1 MLYIIIYLVWLA
13 FDRVEIYELAVSS
26 GGALVFDLTASLS

>member
-1 MLYIIIYLVWLA
+1 MLLYVYLVWLA
-13 FDRVEIYELAVSS
+13 FDRVEIFELAVSS